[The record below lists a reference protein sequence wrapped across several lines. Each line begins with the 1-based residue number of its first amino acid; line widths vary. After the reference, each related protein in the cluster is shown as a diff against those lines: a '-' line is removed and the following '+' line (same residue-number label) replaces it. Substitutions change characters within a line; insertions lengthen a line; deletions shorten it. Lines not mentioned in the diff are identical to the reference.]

1 MLLTEQHF
9 NINYVYIYIIKTEV
23 HFGIVWNMD
32 SNINE
37 NGLKTW
43 IAV

>member
-23 HFGIVWNMD
+23 HFDIVWNMN
-32 SNINE
+32 SSINE
-37 NGLKTW
+37 NCLET
-43 IAV
+43 